1 MKVNKISQKGL
12 ELLKK
17 FEGLSLK
24 PYKCAGGIWT
34 IGYGNTYY
42 PNGVKVKETD
52 SLITKEKANEMLAML
67 LGSYEKAVDS
77 FCRDDINQNQF
88 DSLVLLAYNIG
99 VGNLQRS
106 TLIKKVNLNPNDLSI
121 KTEFLKWNRS
131 AGKVLAGLTKR
142 REAEA
147 NLYLSK

>member
-12 ELLKK
+12 EILKK
-17 FEGLSLK
+17 FEGLSLT

-52 SLITKEKANEMLAML
+52 LSITKEKANEMLEML
-67 LGSYEKAVDS
+67 LGTYEKAVDS

-88 DSLVLLAYNIG
+88 DALVLLAYNIG

-131 AGKVLAGLTKR
+131 AGKVLVGLTKR

-147 NLYLSK
+147 NLYLTK